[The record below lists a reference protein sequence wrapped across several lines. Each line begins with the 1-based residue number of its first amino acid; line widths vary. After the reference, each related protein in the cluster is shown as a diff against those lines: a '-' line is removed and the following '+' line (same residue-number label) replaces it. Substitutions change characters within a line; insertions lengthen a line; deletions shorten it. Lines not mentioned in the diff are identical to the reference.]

1 MNVLLVNELSHPDE
15 GAIVFFLVRPPKGRL
30 RMYAREIDCAHKEI
44 SHSVGRDCECKCQR
58 SDQWDKIRLR

>member
-1 MNVLLVNELSHPDE
+1 MNVLLENELSHPDE

-44 SHSVGRDCECKCQR
+44 SHSVGRD
-58 SDQWDKIRLR
+58 